1 MVLGRFRLDLLLE
14 TVHFPQSIYYYQLNQ
29 LDGSDKD
36 KELKDEIQVIYN
48 EHEGNFGYCQM
59 ILGLGNRG
67 FVVNH
72 KKVQHLMKV
81 LSITLESVENSN
93 ILHIKERVL

>member
-29 LDGSDKD
+29 LDGSDK
-36 KELKDEIQVIYN
+36 ELKDEIQVIYN

-59 ILGLGNRG
+59 NRG